1 MPWAQ
6 ASVATAAMGGKLTKY
21 LEQLPL
27 PGKGLVVATPTGPNR
42 YSFTQTQ
49 ISRRLHSQLPP
60 TPLWA
65 YDDGSGLGGQ
75 AGSFGLVL
83 VAKTGTPVR
92 ASFTHAIPD
101 VYPAWIPVD
110 TRLTPLGDKVRLM
123 THLHGGFVAAESD
136 GNPAITPNGFGPGET
151 QTVFYTRPAATDRR
165 FVAVVPRPRARHH
178 RLNVFADWLPPIW
191 SATSTTPAPSP
202 TPSASPAGLRDPA
215 GRPGPPVQP
224 RRDVALP
231 GQPDPRVGVDTA
243 GWVLTLNGLGFME
256 PATETPV
263 VDSVEDR
270 VYVNLTGD
278 THPMH
283 THLFTHQVVRDR
295 TDASARS

>member
-1 MPWAQ
+1 
-6 ASVATAAMGGKLTKY
+6 MGGKLTKY

-165 FVAVVPRPRARHH
+165 FVAVVPRPRHRHRAQPH
-178 RLNVFADWLPPIW
+178 RH
-191 SATSTTPAPSP
+191 
-202 TPSASPAGLRDPA
+202 
-215 GRPGPPVQP
+215 P
-224 RRDVALP
+224 RRDYEIPLVVQDRQYNPDGTLLYPVSPIP
-231 GQPDPRVGVDTA
+231 GSAWTRPA
-243 GWVLTLNGLGFME
+243 G
-256 PATETPV
+256 
-263 VDSVEDR
+263 S
-270 VYVNLTGD
+270 
-278 THPMH
+278 
-283 THLFTHQVVRDR
+283 
-295 TDASARS
+295 